1 MKALFTALA
10 ISALSVSQPTGGSFA
25 GTWTA
30 DFDGQTFIRLE
41 IKTGNGGISGGL
53 SLGHF
58 EVDQRGVVRRADPA
72 PRNLKPIF
80 DVTIKG
86 STVTFFRKDGK
97 DTDQFELRLLENANA
112 DLRFLLNDEDRTELA
127 ASGVA
132 LPKPIR
138 LTKAG

>member
-1 MKALFTALA
+1 MKALYTALA
-10 ISALSVSQPTGGSFA
+10 ITALSMGQPASGSIA

-30 DFDGQTFIRLE
+30 EFEGQTFIRLE
-41 IKTGNGGISGGL
+41 IKTVNGAISGGL

-58 EVDQRGVVRRADPA
+58 EVDQLGVVKRADAA

-86 STVTFFRKDGK
+86 STVTFVRKDGH

-112 DLRFLLNDEDRTELA
+112 DLHFLLNDEDRTELA